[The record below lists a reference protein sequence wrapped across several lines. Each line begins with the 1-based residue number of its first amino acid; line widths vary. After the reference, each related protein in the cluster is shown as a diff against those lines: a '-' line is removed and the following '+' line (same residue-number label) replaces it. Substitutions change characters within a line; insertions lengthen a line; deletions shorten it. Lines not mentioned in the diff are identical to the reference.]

1 MNIFI
6 FLFMIIISYN
16 SCNSKPA
23 QSADASG
30 YHNKDTIKRMYS
42 TQQPLDTIVLQLS
55 EESKEKLISHINDS
69 TVNLQEVK
77 KAVFRK
83 EVKPI
88 EVDTMRKFRRD
99 SVYKRLEDTE
109 YKIKSQQK
117 TLDSLILIKE
127 K

>member
-16 SCNSKPA
+16 SCSSKPA

-30 YHNKDTIKRMYS
+30 YHNEDTIKRIYS
-42 TQQPLDTIVLQLS
+42 AQQPSDTIVLQIS
-55 EESKEKLISHINDS
+55 EESKEKLVSHINES
-69 TVNLQEVK
+69 TINTQQVR

-99 SVYKRLEDTE
+99 SVYKKLEDTE
-109 YKIKSQQK
+109 YKIKAQQK
-117 TLDSLILIKE
+117 TLDSLILIKG